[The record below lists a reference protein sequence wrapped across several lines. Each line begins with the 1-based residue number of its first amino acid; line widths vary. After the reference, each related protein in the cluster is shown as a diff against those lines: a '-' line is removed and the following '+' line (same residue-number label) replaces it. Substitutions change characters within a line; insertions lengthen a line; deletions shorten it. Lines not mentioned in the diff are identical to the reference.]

1 VPFLTKLLTPEDSA
15 KFTNAQGAVPSG
27 YYRSD
32 RYIGA

>member
-1 VPFLTKLLTPEDSA
+1 VPFLTKFLTPADSA
-15 KFTNAQGAVPSG
+15 KFVNAQGVVPSG